1 MKVQIVNKSTNPLPQ
16 YQTSGSAGMDVQ
28 AFIDTPILIHPG
40 QRYLVPTGIFMAIE
54 SGYECQVRS
63 RSGLASKT
71 GVIVLNSPGTID
83 SDYRGEVQIL
93 LYNTSG
99 VSYTVEPGDR
109 IAQLVFAKCEQPEIE
124 QFLSLDSLDDTSRG
138 SGGFGSTGK

>member
-16 YQTSGSAGMDVQ
+16 YQTSGSAGMDICANVDM
-28 AFIDTPILIHPG
+28 FILNPG
-40 QRYLVPTGIFMAIE
+40 ERDAIPTGIFMAIE
-54 SGYECQVRS
+54 PGYECQVRP
-63 RSGLASKT
+63 RSGLAYKN
-71 GVIVLNSPGTID
+71 GVTVLNSPGTID
-83 SDYRGEVQIL
+83 SDFRGEIKVIL
-93 LYNTSG
+93 INHGESPF
-99 VSYTVEPGDR
+99 VIQQGDR